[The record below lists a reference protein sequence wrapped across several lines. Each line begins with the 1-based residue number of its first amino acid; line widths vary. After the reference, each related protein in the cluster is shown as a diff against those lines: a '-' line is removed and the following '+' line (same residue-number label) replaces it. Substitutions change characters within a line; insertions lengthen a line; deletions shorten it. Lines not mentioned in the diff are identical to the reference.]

1 MSKNRLAYLK
11 QQAEL
16 TKQLKIN
23 PAKPKIHEFPGPK
36 ETSFNISPEE
46 VSQSLSQKM
55 QFSKYEQADFSLN
68 EGQTHTINTDE
79 FMDFSNSS
87 GLGKDAL
94 RFNYEPPVQALKKKI
109 QGWEHEQNH
118 TQSRD
123 PEFNWNKERDVF
135 EKQNEFEEN
144 YPVENNNFENKE
156 EKTPAAVFLTAE
168 KFKKGSNIEER
179 SDFEH
184 VEYLDEFGTFEKGGF
199 SEQKL
204 SSELGQKKIEE
215 EKNVS
220 VESINGSEKKDF
232 EAIENTGQSKKVHFD
247 ELDDQIVYF
256 QEQEQLVEKSEP
268 DFRVNDINES
278 NDQNNNC
285 QDLLDQQP
293 DKPPAKKR
301 NFSFQIN
308 PFCEN
313 SSQQKNF
320 GSENNAEENNE
331 NLEVKNPSPPF
342 LIKWTDKSSPLH
354 LTSTFDPEKS
364 TPAVI
369 PPKFQSDKSENNIQT
384 ESEIIDFLNE
394 IGALDKILDEQ
405 SINQLKIFELEKQ
418 VFEIQ
423 EQQNL
428 EKLIWENQSENKD
441 KLIQNLE
448 ELICNK
454 DIEINCLKKEL
465 KSLQTNEIR
474 TDEKDIKHEEEK
486 KILKEN
492 LEKLEFEL
500 QKSKNET
507 KLIESFFSVKKNMEK
522 DENNETE
529 FQNKLEKSLDEF
541 LKKLEDTSSN
551 KNETVK
557 TSKIKSESL
566 NLENEFLKNLAT
578 QNEFWIE
585 KCKEIHFTPQKNPP
599 QNYKSEFSIDNIF
612 IELKKLELKKPIFS
626 CEFEFAFPQIY
637 PSPQVPIKSTILESA
652 HIEINDFNIN
662 NNKYQDPPNMQLL
675 KKTPIS
681 GLSLQTQ
688 IGSFNPPTPDLKSPK
703 NPFLSA
709 KKTIQPKVQRMEM
722 SFQYEKG
729 LERELHFDSK
739 SECDVSEIFGEDDRM
754 FSLDFH
760 GENKDKMVRKDGP
773 RVNIFKKK
781 PIQVK
786 TILNGVPDDL
796 F

>member
-46 VSQSLSQKM
+46 VSQSLSQKR

-79 FMDFSNSS
+79 FIDFSNSS

-109 QGWEHEQNH
+109 QGWEHEQNY
-118 TQSRD
+118 TQNRD

-144 YPVENNNFENKE
+144 YPVEKYNFENKE
-156 EKTPAAVFLTAE
+156 EKTPSTVFLTAE

-204 SSELGQKKIEE
+204 SSEIYQKKIEE
-215 EKNVS
+215 EKNF
-220 VESINGSEKKDF
+220 SIDLINDSENKDF
-232 EAIENTGQSKKVHFD
+232 EAIENIGQSKKAHFD
-247 ELDDQIVYF
+247 EIQDQIVYF
-256 QEQEQLVEKSEP
+256 QEQEQFIEKSEP
-268 DFRVNDINES
+268 DFRVNDINEL
-278 NDQNNNC
+278 NDQNNNF
-285 QDLLDQQP
+285 QDPLNQEQ
-293 DKPPAKKR
+293 DKPLAKKR

-320 GSENNAEENNE
+320 GSEKNAEEINE
-331 NLEVKNPSPPF
+331 NLEVKNPSPSVF
-342 LIKWTDKSSPLH
+342 IKWTDKSSPLQ
-354 LTSTFDPEKS
+354 LTSTFDPQKFQ
-364 TPAVI
+364 PAVVT
-369 PPKFQSDKSENNIQT
+369 PKFQNYKSENNIQT

-394 IGALDKILDEQ
+394 IRVLDKIHDEQ

-418 VFEIQ
+418 VFEIL
-423 EQQNL
+423 EQKNL
-428 EKLIWENQSENKD
+428 EKKIWVNESENKD

-454 DIEINCLKKEL
+454 NTEINCLKKEL
-465 KSLQTNEIR
+465 KSLQTNDIC
-474 TDEKDIKHEEEK
+474 TDEKDIKLKEENKE
-486 KILKEN
+486 LKEN

-507 KLIESFFSVKKNMEK
+507 KLIKSFFSVKKNMEK

-529 FQNKLEKSLDEF
+529 LQNKLEKSLNQF
-541 LKKLEDTSSN
+541 LKKLEDTISN

-557 TSKIKSESL
+557 TTNIKSESL
-566 NLENEFLKNLAT
+566 NLENEFLKNLTA

-585 KCKEIHFTPQKNPP
+585 KCKEIHFTSQKINP
-599 QNYKSEFSIDNIF
+599 QNYKSESSIDNIF
-612 IELKKLELKKPIFS
+612 TELKKLELKKPIFC
-626 CEFEFAFPQIY
+626 CEFEFSSPQIY
-637 PSPQVPIKSTILESA
+637 QSTQMPIKSTILESGY
-652 HIEINDFNIN
+652 IEINDFNIN
-662 NNKYQDPPNMQLL
+662 NNKYQDSSNIQSL

-681 GLSLQTQ
+681 DLSLQTQ
-688 IGSFNPPTPDLKSPK
+688 NGSFKPPTPDLKSPK

-709 KKTIQPKVQRMEM
+709 KKTIQPKVQRIEM

-739 SECDVSEIFGEDDRM
+739 SECDVSEIFGEDNRM

-760 GENKDKMVRKDGP
+760 EENKDKMVRKDGP